1 MPRRD
6 VEEWFWTLGGELQKM
21 NEELTRARP
30 KVASGRAWEPRV
42 DVFEEEHRIMVR
54 AELAGVDGDQIS
66 LLYLPERH
74 SILLRGV
81 RDEEE
86 ICDGNRTGILQ
97 LEIFYGPF
105 AREIKLPDAPV
116 DASGIKAQYR
126 NGFLIVMIPKM
137 ERVVVTQTVTIK
149 KV

>member
-1 MPRRD
+1 
-6 VEEWFWTLGGELQKM
+6 M